1 MVEEE
6 KKEQEKMKI
15 SVKIPKINVWAVS
28 TVILAFGLIAVW
40 FFKPSGPTGFAI
52 QTLPAEEAAK
62 KAIDYINKNLVQAG
76 TSASLASVEDLGS
89 VYRVITSYQGS
100 QIPVYISKDGSMLF
114 LSAFNTSESL
124 VQEQPQTQE
133 FDAPD
138 KEKPDAK
145 LFVMSFCPYGV
156 QAENL
161 MKPVFD
167 LLGTKADIKVHFI
180 VNVGGDTIDSVDS
193 LHGANEAKE
202 DARQACIMKY
212 YTQKT
217 YWDYLIEF
225 NSNCYSLYRD
235 DQKLDECWKK
245 ATQKFGIDVEKIE
258 KCAYGSE
265 GVELLKA
272 DEQLTN
278 QYGVTGSPTLI
289 INGARYTGTRSSEA
303 FKKAICSGFITQPS
317 ECSRNIT
324 TTSSSTTTS
333 GQC

>member
-1 MVEEE
+1 MAEEE
-6 KKEQEKMKI
+6 KKEVKI
-15 SVKIPKINVWAVS
+15 SLKLPKINVWAIS
-28 TVILAFGLIAVW
+28 TVILAFAVIAVW
-40 FFKPSGPTGFAI
+40 FFKPTGPTGFAT
-52 QTLPAEEAAK
+52 QVLPAEEAAK
-62 KAIDYINKNLVQAG
+62 KAIDYINQNLVQAG
-76 TSASLASVEDLGS
+76 TSASLVSVEDIGS
-89 VYRVITSYQGS
+89 VYRIITSYQGS
-100 QIPVYISKDGSMLF
+100 RIPVYISKDGSMLF

-124 VQEQPQTQE
+124 TQTQTQTQAE

-138 KEKPDAK
+138 KEKPEVN

-167 LLGTKADIKVHFI
+167 LLGTKADIKIHFI
-180 VNVGGDTIDSVDS
+180 VNVNGNTIDSVDS

-202 DARQACIMKY
+202 DARQVCIMKY

-217 YWDYLIEF
+217 YWDYLFEF
-225 NSNCYSLYRD
+225 NKNCYSLYRD
-235 DQKLDECWKK
+235 DKKLDECWKQT
-245 ATQKFGIDVEKIE
+245 AQKFGIDIDKIE

-289 INGARYTGTRSSEA
+289 INGARYSGTRSSEA
-303 FKKAICSGFITQPS
+303 FKSAICSGFVTKPA
-317 ECSRNIT
+317 ECSQNI
-324 TTSSSTTTS
+324 TSSSSSSPS

>member
-1 MVEEE
+1 MAEERTQ
-6 KKEQEKMKI
+6 EQK
-15 SVKIPKINVWAVS
+15 VKVSLKLPKINVWAIS
-28 TVILAFGLIAVW
+28 TVILAFGIIAVW
-40 FFKPSGPTGFAI
+40 FFKPSQTGFAV
-52 QTLPAEEAAK
+52 QVLSPEEAAK
-62 KAIDYINKNLVQAG
+62 KAIDYINKNLVSQG
-76 TSASLASVEDLGS
+76 TSASLVSVEDIGS
-89 VYRVITSYQGS
+89 VYKVITSYQGS
-100 QIPVYISKDGSMLF
+100 RIPVYISKDGSMLF

-124 VQEQPQTQE
+124 VQTPTQTQE

-138 KEKPDAK
+138 KEKPEVN

-217 YWDYLIEF
+217 YWNYLIEF

-235 DQKLDECWKK
+235 DKKLDECWKK
-245 ATQKFGIDVEKIE
+245 TAQKFGIDVDKIE

-265 GVELLKA
+265 GVALLKA

-289 INGARYTGTRSSEA
+289 INGARYSGERSSEA

-317 ECSRNIT
+317 ECSQNIT
-324 TTSSSTTTS
+324 VSSSTSSS

>member
-1 MVEEE
+1 MAEEE
-6 KKEQEKMKI
+6 KKEVKI
-15 SVKIPKINVWAVS
+15 SLKLPKFNVWIIS
-28 TVILAFGLIAVW
+28 TVILAFVAIAIW
-40 FFKPSGPTGFAI
+40 FLKPGPTSLVV
-52 QTLPAEEAAK
+52 QVLPAEEAAK
-62 KAIDYINKNLVQAG
+62 KAIDYINQNLVQAG
-76 TSASLASVEDLGS
+76 TSASLVSVEDIGS
-89 VYRVITSYQGS
+89 VYQVITSYQGS

-124 VQEQPQTQE
+124 VQTQTQAE

-138 KEKPDAK
+138 KEKPEVK

-167 LLGTKADIKVHFI
+167 LLGTKADIKIHFI
-180 VNVGGDTIDSVDS
+180 VNVNGNTIDSVDS

-202 DARQACIMKY
+202 DARQVCIMKY

-217 YWDYLIEF
+217 YWDYLMEF
-225 NSNCYSLYRD
+225 NKNCYSLYRD
-235 DQKLDECWKK
+235 DKKLDECWKQT
-245 ATQKFGIDVEKIE
+245 AQKFGIDIDKIE
-258 KCAYGSE
+258 TCAYSSE

-303 FKKAICSGFITQPS
+303 FKNAICSGFVTKPS
-317 ECSRNIT
+317 ECSQNI
-324 TTSSSTTTS
+324 TSSSSSSPS